1 MFNTDS
7 WELGDTPVSQ
17 KDPSRAALLKLL
29 FPRLRFRYLLKI
41 IFGRRIWPLSG
52 VYQRLIAAGGDAGE
66 GKKWPKGSLWTV
78 AECHSVISFMA
89 AASLAGFPI
98 SWSVIIIVSCK
109 PHNISLSAW
118 PAQNLGISK
127 YVRAVGQLFAWRL
140 WWWCTCESLLCR
152 CKMCSMHM
160 GEI

>member
-41 IFGRRIWPLSG
+41 ILDVASDRCPECINVSSPQGGRGWGEKMAEG
-52 VYQRLIAAGGDAGE
+52 VTLNG
-66 GKKWPKGSLWTV
+66 

-109 PHNISLSAW
+109 PHTFPFCLTGS
-118 PAQNLGISK
+118 NLGISK